1 MTARRWLPRTL
12 FGRLVLLMATG
23 LVVAQL
29 AGAAI
34 HLAERQRTVGR
45 TVSDE
50 MTHRLAA
57 VYRAIDGHAA
67 GSRPHLAMQL
77 SSPRQQLAIEA
88 AAPEAVAGP
97 TLLDDLPG
105 RLHGLL
111 GDRVEVR
118 PVRLPHFGAFAYDIY
133 LQLASGEW
141 LRIRGSAPDEIFAQ
155 PWHLAFNL
163 ALMLL
168 AVAGVVAVAARST
181 VRPLT
186 DLARAA
192 HGLADDLRRPPLAE
206 DGPAEVREAAHAF
219 NVMQTR
225 IRQGIEERERFLAA
239 VSHDLK
245 TPVTRLRLRTEML
258 AEAGLRERF
267 RSDIEE
273 MQQLLDGTLDFLRG
287 KAVDESLQPID
298 LVALLESLADD
309 FAGRGPVRL
318 HCPESLRIF
327 GRPVALKRAL
337 ANLIDNAVKYGG
349 RADVEM
355 MQGPDG
361 VCITVDDAG
370 PGMPDAELEKVF
382 EPFYRIEGSRSRDTG
397 GTGLGLAIVRQIALS
412 HDGEVMLS
420 NRDGG
425 GLRATLRLPDIHAD
439 FSRLSK

>member
-1 MTARRWLPRTL
+1 MTPRRWWPRTL

-29 AGAAI
+29 AGAVI

-50 MTHRLAA
+50 MAHRLAA
-57 VYRAIDGHAA
+57 VYRAIDSHDA
-67 GSRPHLAMQL
+67 GSRQDLALQL

-88 AAPEAVAGP
+88 TAPDAVAGP
-97 TLLDDLPG
+97 TLLVDLPG

-111 GDRVEVR
+111 GDGVEVR
-118 PVRLPHFGAFAYDIY
+118 PVRLPHFGAFAYDLY
-133 LQLASGEW
+133 LKLSSGEW

-163 ALMLL
+163 ALILI
-168 AVAGVVAVAARST
+168 AVVGVVAVAARST

-186 DLARAA
+186 ELARAA
-192 HGLADDLRRPPLAE
+192 HGLGDDLRRPPLSE

-219 NVMQTR
+219 NVMQMR

-287 KAVDESLQPID
+287 KAVDEPLQPID
-298 LVALLESLADD
+298 LAALLESLADD
-309 FAGRGPVRL
+309 FSARGPVVL
-318 HCPESLRIF
+318 HCPDSLRIF

-337 ANLIDNAVKYGG
+337 ANLIDNAIKYGD
-349 RADVEM
+349 RASVEATP
-355 MQGPDG
+355 GPDG
-361 VCITVDDAG
+361 VRITVDDAG
-370 PGMPDAELEKVF
+370 AGLPDAELEKVF

-412 HDGEVMLS
+412 HDGEIALT
-420 NRDGG
+420 NRASG
-425 GLRATLRLPDIHAD
+425 GLRATLHLPDMSAGLQRLP
-439 FSRLSK
+439 K